1 LEEGENSHGER
12 WEKPLPPIIRLAV
25 LLNKPVTTMDGR
37 MGYSLDVES
46 ISDG

>member
-1 LEEGENSHGER
+1 MER
-12 WEKPLPPIIRLAV
+12 SSEAAEQLLPPIIRLTV

-37 MGYSLDVES
+37 TWYSLDVES